1 MTMKLPEL
9 SYFRDSARRARR
21 TALVLAT
28 VATLGA
34 CANDFVFEDDYP
46 TKGNTAD
53 AESGSLFEAITLNLG
68 GLTGGNKETE
78 SGLAVN
84 ADLWRAALDTLS
96 FMPLASADPNGGVI
110 ITDWFNDPKQTGERF
125 KANVVISGR
134 TLRADALRITLFKQ
148 VHRNGAWVNAEPTEN
163 VGRQLE
169 NLVLT
174 RARDFKVARQS
185 AK

>member
-1 MTMKLPEL
+1 MIMKLPDF
-9 SYFRDSARRARR
+9 SCFRDGAKRARR
-21 TALVLAT
+21 TALVLVT

-34 CANDFVFEDDYP
+34 CADDIVFEDDYP

-53 AESGSLFEAITLNLG
+53 AESGSLFETFTLNLG
-68 GLTGGNKETE
+68 GLTGGTKDAE
-78 SGLAVN
+78 STLAVN

-110 ITDWFNDPKQTGERF
+110 ITDWYNDPSQTGERF
-125 KANVVISGR
+125 KVNVVISGR
-134 TLRADALRITLFKQ
+134 TLRADALRVSLFKQ
-148 VHRNGAWVNAEPTEN
+148 EHRNGSWVNAEPTAN